1 MAKKI
6 LVVDDSASVRQQLRL
21 ALEPVKYE
29 VVEATDGEE
38 ALIHLGS
45 GLDISL
51 MICDINMPRLNGI
64 DMLERAKAAGLRPGL
79 PIIMLTTEGQPSLIK
94 RAKEAGA
101 RAWIVKPF
109 NATMLV
115 SAVQKLAA

>member
-21 ALEPVKYE
+21 ALEPVHYE
-29 VVEATDGEE
+29 VVEAVDGIE
-38 ALIHLGS
+38 ALAQLGS
-45 GLDISL
+45 VHDISL

-64 DMLERAKAAGLRPGL
+64 EMLEKAKASGLRPGL
-79 PIIMLTTEGQPSLIK
+79 PIIMLTTEGQPLLIR

-101 RAWIVKPF
+101 KAWIVKPF
-109 NATMLV
+109 NAAMLV